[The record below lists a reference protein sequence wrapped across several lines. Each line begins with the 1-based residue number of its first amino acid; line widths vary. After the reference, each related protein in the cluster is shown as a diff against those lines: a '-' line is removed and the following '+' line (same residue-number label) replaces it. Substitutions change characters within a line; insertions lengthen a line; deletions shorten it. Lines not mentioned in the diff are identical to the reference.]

1 MATLIL
7 PYTGAE
13 VTVVDKEQVER
24 FVAAGW
30 TRKAAPK
37 PAKKPDDK

>member
-7 PYTGAE
+7 PFTGAE
-13 VTVVDKEQVER
+13 VTVVDEAQVER

-30 TRKAAPK
+30 TVKQSRPA
-37 PAKKPDDK
+37 AKKTSK